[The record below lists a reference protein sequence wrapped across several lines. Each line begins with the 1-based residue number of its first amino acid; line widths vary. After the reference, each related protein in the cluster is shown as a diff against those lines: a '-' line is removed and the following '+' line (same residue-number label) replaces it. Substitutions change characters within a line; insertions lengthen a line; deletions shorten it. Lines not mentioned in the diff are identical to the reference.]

1 MTDKEKAPYHKVMVD
16 AWRIFIKERTH
27 EKFSDPWWEEII
39 AEYERLREPY
49 IHTLMD
55 DYVCHISQVFLDE
68 YERGQKRERPKRI
81 SKTVLP
87 NSQGNDSKE
96 LQLPDTV
103 CEMARCEEV
112 IEPFT

>member
-68 YERGQKRERPKRI
+68 YERGQKREKQSGI
-81 SKTVLP
+81 SKTILSS
-87 NSQGNDSKE
+87 SQGR
-96 LQLPDTV
+96 DTTEIQYSDNIPQV
-103 CEMARCEEV
+103 GGCEEV